1 MAHAG
6 SHDHHIT
13 AYRTLLATF
22 IALVILTVVTVV
34 TSQIDLG
41 AFNVPLALSI
51 AVGKASLVVAFFMGL
66 KYDNKVNLL
75 VLLVGIMM
83 VMVFIIFTLLDT
95 AFRGDLGNVDS
106 QTIEERNLQE
116 EVLRA
121 QEPEAVPAPTA
132 TPDE

>member
-22 IALVILTVVTVV
+22 IALVILTVTTVV

-106 QTIEERNLQE
+106 QTIEERNRQE

-121 QEPEAVPAPTA
+121 QEPEVAPAPTA

>member
-1 MAHAG
+1 
-6 SHDHHIT
+6 
-13 AYRTLLATF
+13 
-22 IALVILTVVTVV
+22 
-34 TSQIDLG
+34 
-41 AFNVPLALSI
+41 
-51 AVGKASLVVAFFMGL
+51 MGL

>member
-22 IALVILTVVTVV
+22 IALVVLTVTTVV

-51 AVGKASLVVAFFMGL
+51 AVGKASIVVAFFMGL

-75 VLLVGIMM
+75 VLVVGIMM

-106 QTIEERNLQE
+106 QTIEERNRQE

-121 QEPEAVPAPTA
+121 QEPEAAPAPA
-132 TPDE
+132 VTPDE

>member
-13 AYRTLLATF
+13 AYRTLLTTF
-22 IALVILTVVTVV
+22 VALVILTVVTVV

>member
-22 IALVILTVVTVV
+22 IALVILTVTTVV

-106 QTIEERNLQE
+106 QTIEERNRQE

-121 QEPEAVPAPTA
+121 QEPEATPAPTA

>member
-13 AYRTLLATF
+13 AYRTLLTTF
-22 IALVILTVVTVV
+22 IALVVLTVITVV

-106 QTIEERNLQE
+106 QTIEERNRQE

-121 QEPEAVPAPTA
+121 QEPEAAPAPTV